1 SLRGRREQPRECLVP
16 EPDLDDHGAR
26 VALVRLSGERIP
38 ERKPVMSAEDK
49 ELSRRDVIKLG
60 AAATVAAS
68 LGVAHVEAQARTGGF
83 LSESEFATLDE
94 LSELIIP
101 SDAQSPGARE
111 GKVAAFIDS
120 QLAEAW
126 DEKDRSDWRAGLGV
140 VERVSQ
146 EMHSTPFMKA

>member
-1 SLRGRREQPRECLVP
+1 RRLRDSRSQPFGVDGRLVDSRTRHSSNGYRSEDVGAQSVSTEPRREESLRGRREQPRECLVP

-38 ERKPVMSAEDK
+38 ERKPVMSAEDN

-83 LSESEFATLDE
+83 LTESEFATLDE

-101 SDAQSPGARE
+101 SDAQS
-111 GKVAAFIDS
+111 
-120 QLAEAW
+120 
-126 DEKDRSDWRAGLGV
+126 
-140 VERVSQ
+140 
-146 EMHSTPFMKA
+146 